1 MTSPA
6 EKGGFNMYG
15 MARRALSQSA
25 ACMFRSWSLEA
36 SLEGERVPAL
46 HALDRIPT
54 YVDDGSARASCHPR
68 EAGCDWQRGR

>member
-6 EKGGFNMYG
+6 ENGVFNMYG

-25 ACMFRSWSLEA
+25 PCMFRPWSLEA

-54 YVDDGSARASCHPR
+54 YVVDGSARASCPPL
-68 EAGCDWQRGR
+68 EAGRDWQRGR